1 VSYMLD
7 TLIERGYNVITGGE
21 CMGHPR
27 VNWYR
32 DAGGI
37 PLSSSPPTPTTST
50 SISDAVQTAR
60 AISPSTTQEQI

>member
-1 VSYMLD
+1 
-7 TLIERGYNVITGGE
+7 
-21 CMGHPR
+21 MGHPR

-37 PLSSSPPTPTTST
+37 PSSSSPPTPTTST
-50 SISDAVQTAR
+50 SISDAVQTAI